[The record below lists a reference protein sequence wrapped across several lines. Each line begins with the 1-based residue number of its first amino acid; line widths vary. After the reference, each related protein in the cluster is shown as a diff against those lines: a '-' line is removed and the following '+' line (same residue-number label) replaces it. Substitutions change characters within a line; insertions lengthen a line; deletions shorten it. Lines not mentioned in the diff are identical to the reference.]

1 MLKFLQRSFGSE
13 ERDSAEFEKLREN
26 VREYLE
32 WNLIVFKKRQ
42 VKEKRTVAETDR
54 DKADSEASFS
64 LGGDASFSLRIPD
77 NDWLHKD
84 ISEILHGRGPLKPTF
99 SQILFRK
106 INEKGISESKC
117 YKRSN
122 LDRRLFSK
130 IRSERDYHPQKNT
143 VFALIIGLKLDLRE
157 ANELLEA
164 AGYSFSYCIKMDV
177 IMEYMIKEKVYDI
190 LTVNEILYSFDC
202 PILGSK

>member
-1 MLKFLQRSFGSE
+1 MLKFLQRTFGSE
-13 ERDSAEFEKLREN
+13 ERDPAEIEKLKEN
-26 VREYLE
+26 VRGYLE
-32 WNLIVFKKRQ
+32 RNLIVLKKRL
-42 VKEKRTVAETDR
+42 VKDKRVATETDR
-54 DKADSEASFS
+54 DKSDSEESFS
-64 LGGDASFSLRIPD
+64 LCGDTSFSLEIPGKEWWRKGFLEEELRRI
-77 NDWLHKD
+77 
-84 ISEILHGRGPLKPTF
+84 SLKPTF

-143 VFALIIGLKLDLRE
+143 VFALIIGLKLDMDE

-164 AGYSFSYCIKMDV
+164 AGYSFSCCIKMDV
-177 IMEYMIKEKVYDI
+177 IMEYLIKEKVYDI

-202 PILGSK
+202 PLLGSK